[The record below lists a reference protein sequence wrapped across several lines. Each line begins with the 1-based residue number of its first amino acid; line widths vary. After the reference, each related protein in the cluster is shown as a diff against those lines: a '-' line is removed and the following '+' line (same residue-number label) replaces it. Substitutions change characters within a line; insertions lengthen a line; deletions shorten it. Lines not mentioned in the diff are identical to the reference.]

1 MDNKDEYCEFLK
13 KNLDNCNKS
22 ENVLKDVEICSIIER
37 LHIDCLQYNKPK
49 KKPTKGSNDI
59 GELLAD

>member
-13 KNLDNCNKS
+13 KNLNSCNKS

-37 LHIDCLQYNKPK
+37 LYIDCQQYKPK
-49 KKPTKGSNDI
+49 KKPTNGSNDNE
-59 GELLAD
+59 ELLAD

>member
-13 KNLDNCNKS
+13 KNLDSCNKS

-37 LHIDCLQYNKPK
+37 LHIDCQQYKPK
-49 KKPTKGSNDI
+49 KKSTKGSNGI

>member
-13 KNLDNCNKS
+13 KNFDSCNKS

-37 LHIDCLQYNKPK
+37 LHIDCQQYTPK
-49 KKPTKGSNDI
+49 KKSTKGSNDI

>member
-13 KNLDNCNKS
+13 KNLYSCDKS

-37 LHIDCLQYNKPK
+37 LYIDCQQYKPK
-49 KKPTKGSNDI
+49 KKPTPGSN
-59 GELLAD
+59 GSEELLAD

>member
-13 KNLDNCNKS
+13 KNLDSCNKM
-22 ENVLKDVEICSIIER
+22 ENIGKDIEICSIIER
-37 LHIDCLQYNKPK
+37 LHIDCQQYKPK
-49 KKPTKGSNDI
+49 EKSTKSSNDI